1 MANFG
6 QEEETHVA
14 NANGFP
20 SGGTR
25 SLDSLDVPTEDPVTF
40 TSGQTVYQASYR
52 SPVGPASQ

>member
-20 SGGTR
+20 SGGAR
-25 SLDSLDVPTEDPVTF
+25 SLDVPTEDPVAF

-52 SPVGPASQ
+52 SSQ